1 MQVVVVDGI
10 KARCSRRSRARR
22 SVVKKVAVA
31 VDCGCMRSRSRRT
44 ELEELQLQ
52 LQLKKKV
59 VYGISSSSSSSDAN
73 NKRILNFNQDTLG
86 YTDNFDDGKWQ
97 QGLL

>member
-59 VYGISSSSSSSDAN
+59 VYGISSSSSLSDAN
-73 NKRILNFNQDTLG
+73 NKRILNFNHDTLG

>member
-59 VYGISSSSSSSDAN
+59 VYGISSSSSLSDAN

>member
-1 MQVVVVDGI
+1 MQQ
-10 KARCSRRSRARR
+10 
-22 SVVKKVAVA
+22 KKQGTEISSEEGGCDCGP

-59 VYGISSSSSSSDAN
+59 VYGISSSSSLSDAN
-73 NKRILNFNQDTLG
+73 NKRILNFNHDTLG